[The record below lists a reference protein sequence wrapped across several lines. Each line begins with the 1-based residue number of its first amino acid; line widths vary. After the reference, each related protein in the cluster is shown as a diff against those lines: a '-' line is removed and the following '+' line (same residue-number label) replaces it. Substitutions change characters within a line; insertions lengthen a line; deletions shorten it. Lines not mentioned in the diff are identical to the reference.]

1 MKKHVFLLMI
11 IIMLINILSSQEL
24 PERDYVYQTL
34 SQNGFNLQWRTTTT
48 ANLEVIISAQTTGW
62 IAVGFGATSAMAN
75 ANIIIAYV
83 SNGVLNIRDDF
94 GVSQTSHNSDLSLG
108 GTNNILQS
116 NGTEENGITRVQFQ
130 IPLNSGDQYD
140 KVLTPG
146 QNIPVILAKGANNS
160 DNFTS
165 MHTTVSSGQ
174 IMIQEIPTALEYVN
188 TQAVWNDT
196 MVTLIEW
203 QTRNETNMISY
214 RIYRSDSPDFNQA
227 SIINPNPIPAQ
238 NTDNAFYS
246 FTYLGDNPNQI
257 TYYWIEGK
265 EADDSMHLSEVFLLQ
280 LLSNDNVEVNINRFK
295 VSNYPNPFNPYTRIA
310 YEIPMDGQI
319 ELTVFDQ
326 KGHLI
331 NTLFKGFKAKGEYHD
346 LYWDGK
352 DLKGNRVSSGI
363 YMLIMKSSYNS
374 FGKKIILLK

>member
-196 MVTLIEW
+196 MLTLIEW
-203 QTRNETNMISY
+203 QTHNETNMISY

-227 SIINPNPIPAQ
+227 SIINQNPIPAQ
-238 NTDNAFYS
+238 NTTNAFYS
-246 FTYLGDNPNQI
+246 FT
-257 TYYWIEGK
+257 
-265 EADDSMHLSEVFLLQ
+265 HL
-280 LLSNDNVEVNINRFK
+280 
-295 VSNYPNPFNPYTRIA
+295 
-310 YEIPMDGQI
+310 
-319 ELTVFDQ
+319 
-326 KGHLI
+326 
-331 NTLFKGFKAKGEYHD
+331 
-346 LYWDGK
+346 
-352 DLKGNRVSSGI
+352 
-363 YMLIMKSSYNS
+363 
-374 FGKKIILLK
+374 